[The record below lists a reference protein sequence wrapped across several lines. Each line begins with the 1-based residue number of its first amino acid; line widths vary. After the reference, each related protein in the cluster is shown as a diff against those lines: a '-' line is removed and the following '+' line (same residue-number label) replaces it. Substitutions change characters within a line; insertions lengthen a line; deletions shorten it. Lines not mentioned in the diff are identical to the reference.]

1 MSRPLLRRYAK
12 HRPCLGSLRG
22 KVGPTWEQNSI
33 FIRRHH
39 RRGPFVA
46 GAGLAR
52 KPLFV
57 ACRLEKEK
65 TRKQIN
71 SLPELL
77 PLIEWLSRKAQTN
90 PFCHVPASSAA
101 TA

>member
-1 MSRPLLRRYAK
+1 M
-12 HRPCLGSLRG
+12 
-22 KVGPTWEQNSI
+22 
-33 FIRRHH
+33 
-39 RRGPFVA
+39 A

-57 ACRLEKEK
+57 ACRLEKDVEK